1 MDDSPQDIY
10 RAEKEKAL
18 RERRISHVQLMAE
31 AQEAFK
37 KMLADAQ
44 MARKGGRPKGSPN
57 AAAAAAKKKPGVVA
71 APAEPASDLAARVK
85 VAPAKRVK
93 VKPKAKTKARSVGKG
108 SSRPRSKVRKGAK
121 KNVARKP
128 RGRASAARK
137 RR

>member
-57 AAAAAAKKKPGVVA
+57 AAAAAAKKKPAVVA
-71 APAEPASDLAARVK
+71 VPAEPASDFPAGAK

-93 VKPKAKTKARSVGKG
+93 AKTKAKTKARSVRKG
-108 SSRPRSKVRKGAK
+108 SPRPRSKVRKVAK
-121 KNVARKP
+121 KNVPRKS